1 LSGDWVVA
9 EASEPRAR
17 READGLV
24 AAFVAWHLDRQ
35 LRSLP
40 HLDLSTG
47 TA

>member
-1 LSGDWVVA
+1 
-9 EASEPRAR
+9 
-17 READGLV
+17 LV

-40 HLDLSTG
+40 HLDLTTG